1 MRSRKYGIQPIP
13 PSESA
18 ILRPGN
24 FVKISE
30 KTSSEAQLNR
40 RDGRA
45 GDHDLDRRVHVL
57 HARAR
62 AGADVDADD
71 RALVGAGLPEGIPVR
86 VVQARIAEGAG
97 VVGEGDGVAALAGD
111 APHLAGH
118 LLGVPDGRDRQG
130 DEAAGM
136 SAAPVVDVPV
146 VVGAQH
152 GDGELALAG
161 RGLAAE
167 ELADETRHRG
177 EAERSQHAVD
187 VHVVDAR
194 VDVVAAGPQLRERGR
209 LHAVL
214 LGGAARHG
222 VQPHVG
228 DLLAL
233 EHPDVGAVLLRDEPR
248 RAILPL
254 RGEMALPHVR
264 RLTDVVVD
272 AHQDHVVHLHG
283 QSSSDVQSEIDC
295 AS

>member
-1 MRSRKYGIQPIP
+1 M
-13 PSESA
+13 
-18 ILRPGN
+18 
-24 FVKISE
+24 
-30 KTSSEAQLNR
+30 
-40 RDGRA
+40 
-45 GDHDLDRRVHVL
+45 
-57 HARAR
+57 
-62 AGADVDADD
+62 
-71 RALVGAGLPEGIPVR
+71 R
-86 VVQARIAEGAG
+86 VVQARVAEGAG

-111 APHLAGH
+111 APHLARH
-118 LLGVPDGRDRQG
+118 LLGVPDGRDRQR

-136 SAAPVVDVPV
+136 LAAPVVDVPV

-167 ELADETRHRG
+167 ELADEARHRG
-177 EAERSQHAVD
+177 EAERAEHAVG

-214 LGGAARHG
+214 LGRAARHG

-233 EHPDVGAVLLRDEPR
+233 EHPEVGAVLLRDEPR

-254 RGEMALPHVR
+254 RGEVALPHVG
-264 RLTDVVVD
+264 RLADVVVD

-283 QSSSDVQSEIDC
+283 QFSSDVQRRGNPSTRCAMMLRWISDVPAEIV
-295 AS
+295 AR